1 GKHGYTDLVAAI
13 ESVPEQVT
21 VMSDA
26 MDFIDREVER
36 RDLGRREQELL
47 TELDRDGDDAPTRHL
62 LRIPLYDFQARG
74 AVFLACRV
82 RSILGDDMGLG
93 KTPQTMAAIELLARE
108 RGVQRVLV
116 VAPASVKYQWEGEI
130 KKFTSRDAQV
140 IEGGPEDRKDLYTR
154 PAFYRLVNY
163 EQVVRDRE
171 AINAWK
177 PDVVVL
183 DEAQRIKNWESKTSK
198 EVKKLKSRYAIVLT
212 GTPLENKLEEL
223 YSIVQFVDE
232 RRFGPA
238 FQFLHE
244 HRVLD
249 EAGNLK
255 GYRNLDTIRERLA
268 PLFLRRPRGE
278 VLTQLPERTDNT
290 VYVELA
296 EEQRIPYEDQRGN
309 L

>member
-93 KTPQTMAAIELLARE
+93 KTPQTMAAVELLARE
-108 RGVQRVLV
+108 RGIERVLV

-130 KKFTSRDAQV
+130 RKFTDRPVQV
-140 IEGGPEDRKDLYTR
+140 VEGGDDDPLKQYAQ

-163 EQVVRDRE
+163 EQVLRDLD
-171 AINAWK
+171 ALNAWA
-177 PDVVVL
+177 PD
-183 DEAQRIKNWESKTSK
+183 
-198 EVKKLKSRYAIVLT
+198 
-212 GTPLENKLEEL
+212 
-223 YSIVQFVDE
+223 
-232 RRFGPA
+232 
-238 FQFLHE
+238 
-244 HRVLD
+244 
-249 EAGNLK
+249 
-255 GYRNLDTIRERLA
+255 
-268 PLFLRRPRGE
+268 
-278 VLTQLPERTDNT
+278 
-290 VYVELA
+290 
-296 EEQRIPYEDQRGN
+296 
-309 L
+309 